1 MKIRFVTTVFVLMA
15 AGCALPGARHR
26 ARALPETPPEEQ
38 EVVRTIE
45 RLFDGMRTRD
55 TAALRGLLAPHLV
68 FISARESGDHWS
80 IGRYSVAD
88 FLGDIAQSTAGAE
101 DLHERMWGSDVHV
114 DGAIA
119 TLWAT
124 YDFHVGSTLDHCGH
138 DAFQL
143 ARGEGGWYV
152 TAIIYTVRPA
162 PCPTPPPPAQ

>member
-1 MKIRFVTTVFVLMA
+1 MKIRLATTLFVLMA
-15 AGCALPGARHR
+15 AGCALRGARH
-26 ARALPETPPEEQ
+26 PPSAPTGAAVEEQ

-45 RLFDGMRTRD
+45 RLFEGMRTRD

-68 FISARESGDHWS
+68 FVSARESSDHWS
-80 IGRYSVAD
+80 VGRYSVVD
-88 FLGDIAQSTAGAE
+88 FLGDIAQSTSGAE
-101 DLHERMWGSDVHV
+101 DLHERMWSSDVHI

-143 ARGEGGWYV
+143 ARGERGWYV

-162 PCPTPPPPAQ
+162 PCPTPPAQ